1 MGKKGGK
8 FKKKQ
13 TMRSKFAEN
22 AAEIEVNDERYK
34 ASAAER
40 WERRKDL
47 DGSGDESGEEGE
59 EGKEGG
65 KGGGVLGAAAGMGG
79 MTMESE
85 SVRPHLARGVDEGCC
100 CCCSRRVMDVACVV

>member
-65 KGGGVLGAAAGMGG
+65 EGGGGQRAPRPAQHGWPSGPLSSPAQEQPSHPTRQKSQRKSRSLGKIG
-79 MTMESE
+79 
-85 SVRPHLARGVDEGCC
+85 L
-100 CCCSRRVMDVACVV
+100 

>member
-22 AAEIEVNDERYK
+22 AAEIEVNNERY
-34 ASAAER
+34 ASSAAER

-47 DGSGDESGEEGE
+47 DGSGDEGEEGE

-65 KGGGVLGAAAGMGG
+65 EGGGVLGAAAGMGR
-79 MTMESE
+79 MVMESE
-85 SVRPHLARGVDEGCC
+85 SSVRLHLRVAVTRVVAVVIREG
-100 CCCSRRVMDVACVV
+100 